1 MKKSVL
7 VTGGVRNTGLGI
19 AEKFLQEGW
28 TVFLT
33 SRSAADAEK
42 KAAELAEKYGQECY
56 GLGYDPLNA
65 KQESEALFEKIAQKG
80 YVLDSLVCNAA
91 DLGRWQNPLN
101 VDLDAWENVL
111 LTNVMGYFVPARI
124 AAREMIAAGKAK
136 TGTIVFIGSINC
148 RDALPE
154 RSAYCASK
162 GAIRSMTKALALDFA
177 PYGIRVNCVMP
188 GPIWTTRYDEMDPQE
203 AARREKL
210 IPLGK
215 ASTAAQIAGG
225 VYFFAT
231 EASGNAT
238 GSGLVMDGGMD
249 SMVAGGY

>member
-7 VTGGVRNTGLGI
+7 VTGAVRNTGLGI

-33 SRSAADAEK
+33 SRN
-42 KAAELAEKYGQECY
+42 AAEAETKADELSAVYHQECY
-56 GLGYDPLNA
+56 GLGYNPLYA
-65 KQESEALFEKIAQKG
+65 KEEGELLFQKIADRG
-80 YVLDSLVCNAA
+80 YTLDSLVCNAA
-91 DLGRWQNPLN
+91 DLGRWQNPLE
-101 VDLDAWENVL
+101 VDLQAWENVL
-111 LTNVMGYFVPARI
+111 LTNVVGYFVPARI
-124 AAREMIAAGKAK
+124 AAREMIRAGKAS
-136 TGTIVFIGSINC
+136 TGTIIFIGSINC

-203 AARREKL
+203 AAKRESL
-210 IPLGK
+210 VPLGK

-231 EASGNAT
+231 DASGNAT
-238 GSGLVMDGGMD
+238 GSSLVMDGGMD
-249 SMVAGGY
+249 SIVAGGY